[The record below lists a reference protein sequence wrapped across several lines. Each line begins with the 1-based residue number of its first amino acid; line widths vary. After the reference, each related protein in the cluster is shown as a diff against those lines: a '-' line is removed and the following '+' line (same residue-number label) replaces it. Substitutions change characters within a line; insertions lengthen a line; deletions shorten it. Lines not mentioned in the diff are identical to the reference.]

1 MGIGNRRTG
10 GFLLCVLLLL
20 SLAGCGERKTSLRE
34 EAPPPAATGPRVA
47 VAPMENWSNDLSAS
61 EIIRSAFVGEIT
73 RQGWNVVP
81 TEESDQA
88 LRETLGVSYGGQLAS
103 TTPEEVC
110 RALKVEGVFYG
121 EVREWNKTTTGV
133 YNNVTV
139 IASFELYG
147 KDGTRVWE
155 ESDTKSK
162 VIVPQGRG
170 GAIGAEIVIQALG
183 NLLLHPMT
191 PYGKAVA
198 KNIAGKLPGG
208 LLEGREGTMEIDN
221 TVRGTGTPEER
232 GGTR

>member
-1 MGIGNRRTG
+1 
-10 GFLLCVLLLL
+10 LCVFLLL
-20 SLAGCGERKTSLRE
+20 SLAGCGGRKASVRE

-47 VAPMENWSNDLSAS
+47 VAPMGNRSNDISAS
-61 EIIRSAFVGEIT
+61 GIIRSAFVGEIT

-121 EVREWNKTTTGV
+121 EVQEWNKTTTGV

-139 IASFELYG
+139 IASFTLFG

-155 ESDTKSK
+155 GSDTQSK
-162 VIVPQGRG
+162 VTVPQGRG
-170 GAIGAEIVIQALG
+170 DIEAEILIQALG
-183 NLLLHPMT
+183 NLLMNPMT
-191 PYGKAVA
+191 PYGKAVG

-208 LLEGREGTMEIDN
+208 LLEGREGTVEIDN
-221 TVRGTGTPEER
+221 TIRGTGTPEER
-232 GGTR
+232 GGSR

>member
-1 MGIGNRRTG
+1 MGVGNRRTVRALLWA
-10 GFLLCVLLLL
+10 FLLLF
-20 SLAGCGERKTSLRE
+20 LAGCGGQKASLRE
-34 EAPPPAATGPRVA
+34 ETPPPAPTGPKVA
-47 VAPMENWSNDLSAS
+47 VAPMENRSNDITAS
-61 EIIRSAFVGEIT
+61 EIIRSAFIGEIAK
-73 RQGWNVVP
+73 RGWNVVP

-121 EVREWNKTTTGV
+121 EVQEWNKTTTGV

-147 KDGTRVWE
+147 KDGSRLWE
-155 ESDTKSK
+155 ESDKQSK
-162 VIVPQGRG
+162 VVVPSGSG
-170 GAIGAEIVIQALG
+170 EIGAGIVIHALG
-183 NLLLHPMT
+183 NLLLNPMT
-191 PYGKAVA
+191 PYGKKVA

-208 LLEGREGTMEIDN
+208 LLDGREGTMGMDN
-221 TVRGTGTPEER
+221 TIRGAGTPEER